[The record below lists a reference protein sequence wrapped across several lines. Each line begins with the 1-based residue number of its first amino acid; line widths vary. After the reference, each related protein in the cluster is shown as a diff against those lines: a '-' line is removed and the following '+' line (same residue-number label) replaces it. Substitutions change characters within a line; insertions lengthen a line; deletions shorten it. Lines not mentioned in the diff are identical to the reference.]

1 MFGRKKHTFVMIF
14 SLLISSYILSDEN
27 YALVSNNLIDGKS
40 DQIRNNLAVII
51 SNNKISQVIDRNLVP
66 KDIRLIDLGTLP

>member
-27 YALVSNNLIDGKS
+27 YAVVSNRLIDGKS

-51 SNNKISQVIDRNLVP
+51 SNNKISKVLQKRY
-66 KDIRLIDLGTLP
+66 

>member
-14 SLLISSYILSDEN
+14 SLLISSCILSDEN
-27 YALVSNNLIDGKS
+27 YAVVSNRLIDGKS

-51 SNNKISQVIDRNLVP
+51 SNNKISKVLQKRY
-66 KDIRLIDLGTLP
+66 

>member
-27 YALVSNNLIDGKS
+27 YAVVSNHLIDGKS
-40 DQIRNNLAVII
+40 DQIRTDLAVII
-51 SNNKISQVIDRNLVP
+51 SNNKISKVID
-66 KDIRLIDLGTLP
+66 

>member
-1 MFGRKKHTFVMIF
+1 MIF

-27 YALVSNNLIDGKS
+27 YAVVSNRLIDGKS

-51 SNNKISQVIDRNLVP
+51 SNNKISKVIDRNLVP
-66 KDIRLIDLGTLP
+66 KDIRLIDLGNSDCCPT